1 MKTTLIAALAVTVVL
16 GAAGHAQTMVEYSN
30 LGTPTKVVKAAPAIP
45 RALDQATS
53 TIAAAPGTAAA
64 PASGSTARRAPMAD
78 PNAPQAV
85 IWEAPETPGKKQPPS
100 PPAPPAV
107 FVLSS
112 GDRLETARYLVT
124 VNSVR
129 VEQDGMQRN
138 IPLSELN
145 VDATVAANKARG
157 LNIKFPTDKSQI
169 MLGF

>member
-1 MKTTLIAALAVTVVL
+1 MKTTLIAVMAVTVVL
-16 GAAGHAQTMVEYSN
+16 GVAGHAQTMVEYSN

-45 RALDQATS
+45 RALDQAAN

-64 PASGSTARRAPMAD
+64 PAPGTAARAPMAD

-85 IWEAPETPGKKQPPS
+85 IWEAPETPGKKQAPA

-107 FVLSS
+107 FVLSN

-129 VEQDGMQRN
+129 VEQDGVQRN

>member
-1 MKTTLIAALAVTVVL
+1 MKTTLIAVMAVTVVL
-16 GAAGHAQTMVEYSN
+16 GVAGHAQTMVEYSN

-45 RALDQATS
+45 RAVDQATS

-64 PASGSTARRAPMAD
+64 PATAAHAAHVPD